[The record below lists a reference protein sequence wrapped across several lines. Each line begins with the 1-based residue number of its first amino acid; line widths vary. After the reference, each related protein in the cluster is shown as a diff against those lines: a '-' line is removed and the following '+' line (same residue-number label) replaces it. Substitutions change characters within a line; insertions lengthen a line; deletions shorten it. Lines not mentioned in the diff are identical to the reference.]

1 MRAQMTFKP
10 QEIPLSQLLEEVHRG
25 DLQLPDF
32 QRSWVWDDERIRDL
46 LASLSQGWP
55 VGAVLLL
62 ECGGEVQFKARP
74 VEGAPLNPG
83 RERRLILDGQQRLTS
98 LYSTLRAE
106 GPVRTKDSRN
116 NDTQRLYYFDIRRC
130 LDPNAD
136 RKDAVVSV
144 DAARRTLLR
153 DPQNRSDLLDLT
165 TPEREYAS
173 LHLPVRTAFDPALS
187 RAWRREFGRAH
198 GHDREMIERYDQFEQ
213 EVVDV
218 VQRYNVPAIE
228 LGRTASRQAVCMVF
242 EKVNTGGKPLDVFE
256 LITATYAARS
266 FDLRDDWDAREKR
279 FAAVRLLAGKKPNEG
294 VKQTD
299 FLQSIT
305 LFSTWKRGASD
316 PRVHVGCRRI
326 DMLNLPL
333 EEYTTHAHAIE
344 RGMVTVARILER
356 ERVFDREFLPYPIQ
370 FVPFAAIAALLGPRV
385 DDVAVRE
392 KLLRWY
398 WCGVFGELYSGAT
411 ETRFGRDIVE
421 VPAWIEG
428 GPEPSTVVDCNVSPA
443 RLSTLSTRNSAAYK
457 GFMALM
463 LQRGARDLYSGDEI
477 SSAGFVEDEV
487 DFYPVFPEAS
497 TAGKSEGRL
506 AKCVLNLVPRRKHT
520 ARRMGLVKPSVY
532 LSKVANSGVTDER
545 VDEILVSHCIEPTSL
560 RADDFARFVRE
571 RARRL
576 LDEVEKLTGKPVN
589 GRDSEET
596 VRAFG
601 DTVPRVPAG
610 ETHISTGKLFGQY
623 TVLETLPAG
632 GMSEGYKVRGPDG
645 AVAFLKKVPT
655 QGVAGDALRREID
668 IYQRLHRAESDC
680 VLQVLGIERNDTHV
694 ALLTEFADGGT
705 LRSYVEKHP
714 HGLEAREAREIAAT
728 ILGALRELHALDV
741 VHRDLKPEN
750 VLRAN
755 NAWKLADFGI
765 AKNLRRLVTQHLTFR
780 GHGTP
785 GFAPPEQGDGAEAAP
800 SADVYAFG
808 KLLVF
813 LLTGQ
818 TDIDKLTMGS
828 WHSLAQSCT
837 ERDPAKRPTLD
848 QVETALAEIYV

>member
-98 LYSTLRAE
+98 LYSTLRAK
-106 GPVRTKDSRN
+106 GPVRTSDGKGTAIERV
-116 NDTQRLYYFDIRRC
+116 YYFDIRRC
-130 LDPNAD
+130 LDPSVD
-136 RKDAVVSV
+136 RKDAVVS
-144 DAARRTLLR
+144 L
-153 DPQNRSDLLDLT
+153 DPSRQIRENFNRSVRFDVS
-165 TPEREYAS
+165 TPELEYT
-173 LHLPVRTAFDPALS
+173 HLCIPVTTAFDSGACRMWGRELNRFHKHDPAIHEL
-187 RAWRREFGRAH
+187 F
-198 GHDREMIERYDQFEQ
+198 DQFDEQ
-213 EVVDV
+213 VIEVI
-218 VQRYNVPAIE
+218 QHYNVPAIE
-228 LGRTASRQAVCMVF
+228 LGRATSRQAVCMVF

-256 LITATYAARS
+256 LVTATYAARS
-266 FDLRDDWDAREKR
+266 FEFREDWDARAR
-279 FAAVRLLAGKKPNEG
+279 RLSAHRLLREIIP
-294 VKQTD
+294 TD
-299 FLQSIT
+299 FLQAVT
-305 LFSTWKRGASD
+305 LLSTWKRGAND
-316 PRVHVGCRRI
+316 RRVHVGCRRI

-333 EEYTTHAHAIE
+333 DEFLAHAEAVEKGFI
-344 RGMVTVARILER
+344 TVARMLER
-356 ERVFDREFLPYPIQ
+356 ERVFDTRYLPYQNQLIS
-370 FVPFAAIAALLGPRV
+370 FAAVVATLGGRV
-385 DDVAVRE
+385 DEPAVRE

-398 WCGVFGELYSGAT
+398 WCGVFGELYAGST
-411 ETRFGRDIVE
+411 ETRFGRDIME
-421 VPAWIEG
+421 VTAWIEG
-428 GPEPSTVVDCNVSPA
+428 GTEPSTVLDCNFSPA
-443 RLSTLSTRNSAAYK
+443 RLATLTTRNSAAYK
-457 GFMALM
+457 GFMALL
-463 LQRGARDLYSGDEI
+463 LQRGARDFYSGDEV
-477 SSAGFVEDEV
+477 SGTSYVEDEV
-487 DFYPVFPEAS
+487 DLYAVFP
-497 TAGKSEGRL
+497 TAAPEGKTEG
-506 AKCVLNLVPRRKHT
+506 KMVKSILNLMPRRKHT

-532 LSKVANSGVTDER
+532 LGKIANAGVTDER
-545 VDEILVSHCIEPTSL
+545 IDEILVSHCIEPTSI
-560 RADDFARFVRE
+560 RADDFERFVRE

-576 LDEVEKLTGKPVN
+576 LDQVEKLTGKPVN
-589 GRDSEET
+589 GRDSDET

-601 DTVPRVPAG
+601 GAVPRVPAG
-610 ETHISTGKLFGQY
+610 ELHIPTGKLFGYY

-645 AVAFLKKVPT
+645 AVAFLKKVPID
-655 QGVAGDALRREID
+655 GVAGDALRREID
-668 IYQRLHRAESDC
+668 IYSRLQRAESDC
-680 VLQVLGIERNDTHV
+680 VLQVLGVERNETHV

-714 HGLEAREAREIAAT
+714 HGLEAREAHDIAT
-728 ILGALRELHALDV
+728 TVLSALRELHALDV

-828 WHSLAQSCT
+828 WHSLAQACT